1 MERLSDAMT
10 LRSRYYPH
18 EINLNRGRRL
28 EKVFVNTHRDDTTTN
43 LSEIDLMIA
52 CFTIEHFGGRRL
64 QTISRLHHLRLQAN
78 TDKALVLLST
88 VSI

>member
-18 EINLNRGRRL
+18 EIYFHRRRRQ
-28 EKVFVNTHRDDTTTN
+28 EKVFRNTHSDNTMTN
-43 LSEIDLMIA
+43 LSEKDLKMA
-52 CFTIEHFGGRRL
+52 CFIIEHFGGRRL
-64 QTISRLHHLRLQAN
+64 QPITTPLALDLQAN
-78 TDKALVLLST
+78 TDKALVLLSI